1 MRHLFALLFLL
12 ALLTNSFGQKTQVMA
27 GLNITQTLGNFLGT
41 AGANTAADPFLLSIR
56 AGDDRHRFRSGLN
69 FRVKNAEGFDPS
81 LGFRTVTERK
91 VDIRL
96 GYERNYTL
104 SNRFDMCW
112 GLDAVLRRQTEL
124 IETSFGGGNANLELV
139 NTGIGG
145 GPVMG
150 VMFRVHPRVRLSTEA
165 TLYGIYTKGEKV
177 VSAPPDVSRTPFRE
191 FDLRPILPT
200 SLFINIVL

>member
-1 MRHLFALLFLL
+1 MRHLLVLPLFLT
-12 ALLTNSFGQKTQVMA
+12 LLPSGFCQKNHVMV
-27 GLNITQTLGNFLGT
+27 GLNITQTLGNLLGT
-41 AGANTAADPFLLSIR
+41 AGANSAADPFLLSLR
-56 AGDDRHRFRSGLN
+56 AGDEQHRFRMGLN

-91 VDIRL
+91 VDLRM

-104 SNRFDMCW
+104 SNRFDMYW

-124 IETSFGGGNANLELV
+124 IETSFGGGNANLKLGS
-139 NTGIGG
+139 TGIGG

-165 TLYGIYTKGEKV
+165 TLYGIYTEGEKTV
-177 VSAPPDVSRTPFRE
+177 NAPPDVSRTPFRE
-191 FDLRPILPT
+191 FDFRPILPT